1 MTDELF
7 VPVGT
12 IPLIVILKYDILL
25 FPTFSGSDLDRLS
38 TVSCLFKV
46 TEM

>member
-1 MTDELF
+1 MTDELLIR
-7 VPVGT
+7 VGT

-25 FPTFSGSDLDRLS
+25 FPTFSGSAHDKLS
-38 TVSCLFKV
+38 TVSYLFKV